1 MKSTTYFAGAVL
13 AVLALGLVPVAPHG
27 ARSGLGLVPPAA
39 QAQGDISFRVVS
51 GIVMDGDSNPVNGAT
66 VFLKNLKTKSI
77 RSFTST
83 TSIQPG
89 GQAPE
94 SGVYQFAGCNM
105 AVDFELWAEK
115 GDKKSAVKTVSSWDT
130 RKQFIANLKLK

>member
-1 MKSTTYFAGAVL
+1 MKSITYIAGAAFAVL
-13 AVLALGLVPVAPHG
+13 AIGLVPVAPRG
-27 ARSGLGLVPPAA
+27 ADSGLGLLPAAA
-39 QAQGDISFRVVS
+39 QAQDSLSFRVVS
-51 GIVMDGDSNPVNGAT
+51 GLVRDDHDAAVSGAI

-83 TSIQPG
+83 SD
-89 GQAPE
+89 GQ
-94 SGVYQFAGCNM
+94 YQFAGCNM

-130 RKQFIANLKLK
+130 RKQFVADLKLK